1 MLKRKEFYMSWEK
14 IQVVALGGCGG
25 MGQFAV
31 RTALDFDFVDKIII
45 ADLDEDRAR
54 KFADQCGSK
63 TSAIP
68 IDIQDTKAL
77 IDLLSSS
84 DVVMTTV
91 GPYYRF
97 GVPILK
103 AAIEAGCHYI
113 DINDDWEPT
122 LEMLDLNEKAAN
134 AGITAIIGMGAS
146 PGQSNMLAAKALSLL
161 DSADELVTGWGV
173 GDDRSMG
180 EQDTDENGPGKGG
193 SYGAAI
199 EHWVHQFT
207 GKIRVFQ
214 DGRYADVR
222 PLQEVRID
230 YPGIGT
236 GIAYTVGHP
245 EPLTLPRFRTDIK
258 QSCNVMVISPRL
270 ESMLRAIAR
279 EVDEGRVTI
288 PEAVQLIMSPDEDR
302 ESQAHDDGPNEEE
315 SPRLPGLFAYAKGLR
330 DGKEKSVGV
339 TVTASV
345 GDGMGGATGI
355 PMAIGLKLL
364 YSGKIARHGVFAPEQ
379 VIDPDDFFDELGPSA
394 LHRTI
399 SQSQCRRDAAYHIIM
414 TSINIDMMSTCNDRQ
429 QSRVRQAALSTF
441 RTRRRNNAQNP
452 NHPKYCPIV
461 FADVVDEMQRRSVR
475 LHP

>member
-1 MLKRKEFYMSWEK
+1 MSNK
-14 IQVVALGGCGG
+14 NLRIIALGGCGG
-25 MGQFAV
+25 MGRYAV
-31 RTALDFDFVDKIII
+31 RAALEYDFVSEIVI
-45 ADLDEDRAR
+45 ADLDEKRGQA
-54 KFADQCGSK
+54 FAEKWGPK
-63 TSAIP
+63 TLFQQVDVSNRSALKSLFS
-68 IDIQDTKAL
+68 DA
-77 IDLLSSS
+77 
-84 DVVMTTV
+84 DVVLTTV

-97 GVPILK
+97 GVPILE

-379 VIDPDDFFDELGPSA
+379 VIDPDDFFDELGPLCTVPSA
-394 LHRTI
+394 KANAEEMLLI
-399 SQSQCRRDAAYHIIM
+399 
-414 TSINIDMMSTCNDRQ
+414 TS
-429 QSRVRQAALSTF
+429 L
-441 RTRRRNNAQNP
+441 
-452 NHPKYCPIV
+452 
-461 FADVVDEMQRRSVR
+461 
-475 LHP
+475 